1 MKSYKS
7 FRLFNEKISFLM
19 DKKAMIVI
27 FILFL
32 VTSLVF
38 VISTGVGEMNI
49 NPLKI
54 GRASCRERV
63 L

>member
-1 MKSYKS
+1 
-7 FRLFNEKISFLM
+7 M

-49 NPLKI
+49 NPLSVLQVFI
-54 GRASCRERV
+54 GGGRRATGLLSTLSACLE
-63 L
+63 

>member
-19 DKKAMIVI
+19 DKKAMIIV

-32 VTSLVF
+32 VTSSVF
-38 VISTGVGEMNI
+38 VLSTGLGEMNI
-49 NPLKI
+49 H
-54 GRASCRERV
+54 
-63 L
+63 